1 MFMAIGL
8 GREDAGASA
17 LREYER
23 RLARRDAAISAK
35 WGSGRLGRFAK
46 AVTPIPQSTES
57 WARGA
62 EGERTLAATLERR
75 AAADAVFLHD
85 RSVPGRR
92 GNIDHIAVASTGVW
106 VVDAKNYR
114 GRVERRD
121 LGTWRTVD
129 DRLFVA
135 GRDRT
140 KLAAGMT
147 WQADAVRSIVESLGI
162 DAEVDVRRVL
172 CFTDSEWG
180 ILAKPFK
187 IDGVIVT
194 YPSALAA
201 AISAGGPLITEH
213 TRAITDELARRL
225 SPACRPARPS

>member
-1 MFMAIGL
+1 MTIDLEG
-8 GREDAGASA
+8 GDGGASA

-23 RLARRDAAISAK
+23 RLTRRDAAIEAK

-46 AVTPIPQSTES
+46 AVSPIPQSTEA

-62 EGERTLAATLERR
+62 DGERRLAATLERR
-75 AAADAVFLHD
+75 AADDAVFLHD
-85 RSVPGRR
+85 RAAPGRR
-92 GNIDHIAVASTGVW
+92 GNIDHIAIASTGVW
-106 VVDAKNYR
+106 VIDAKNYR
-114 GRVERRD
+114 GRIERRD

-129 DRLFVA
+129 DRLYVA

-140 KLAAGMT
+140 KLVAGMT
-147 WQADAVRSIVESLGI
+147 WQADAVGSIVESLGI
-162 DAEVDVRRVL
+162 DADVRRVL

-180 ILAKPFK
+180 LFAKPFK
-187 IDGVIVT
+187 IDGVTVT

-213 TRAITDELARRL
+213 ARAIAAELSRRL
-225 SPACRPARPS
+225 PPA